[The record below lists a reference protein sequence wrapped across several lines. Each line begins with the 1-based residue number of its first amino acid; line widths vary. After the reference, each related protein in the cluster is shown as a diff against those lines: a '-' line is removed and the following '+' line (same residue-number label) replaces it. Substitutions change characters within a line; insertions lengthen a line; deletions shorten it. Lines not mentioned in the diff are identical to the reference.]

1 LEPDPS
7 KTDFDGL
14 VIGQKN
20 IHDKIQQ
27 MNFRDCHAKISHVDA
42 QATLGDGVVVQ
53 VFGELSNDG
62 HQMRRFTQ
70 TFVLACQSP
79 KKYYVHNDIFR
90 YHDIYNEE
98 DEQRE
103 DHESNESSGTTPNNT
118 SSEGNATITLVQPN
132 VFYPAAPANVIV
144 NNQQAAQLVP
154 AGFTVAVPAAAAAQ
168 VNGVIHEE
176 MLKNI
181 ATQTSQQAPPPII
194 NAATQATQVM
204 TIPMAPAP
212 TALPIPV
219 EPVANIVPEVVSMQ
233 TSSLPVIAAETL
245 QFDGSAS
252 NEDES
257 DTLDNSKDSDPTSSD
272 EPGNI

>member
-1 LEPDPS
+1 
-7 KTDFDGL
+7 L
-14 VIGQKN
+14 VIGQKH

-90 YHDIYNEE
+90 YHDVYSE
-98 DEQRE
+98 DEETRE
-103 DHESNESSGTTPNNT
+103 EHEVVNDVSSGVSQNNDGTATTT
-118 SSEGNATITLVQPN
+118 MIVQPG
-132 VFYPAAPANVIV
+132 VFYSAAPGNVI
-144 NNQQAAQLVP
+144 APQLVS
-154 AGFTVAVPAAAAAQ
+154 AFTVPVQTAQAPPQPQ

-176 MLKNI
+176 MLKNM
-181 ATQTSQQAPPPII
+181 ATQTSQTPQIIPAP
-194 NAATQATQVM
+194 AQV
-204 TIPMAPAP
+204 IAIAPAP

-219 EPVANIVPEVVSMQ
+219 EPVAVIPAVIPEVAIQAQMIGTVENQ
-233 TSSLPVIAAETL
+233 YDAD
-245 QFDGSAS
+245 QS
-252 NEDES
+252 NGEES
-257 DTLDNSKDSDPTSSD
+257 DTLDNSKETDPTSSE
-272 EPGNI
+272 EPSKIH